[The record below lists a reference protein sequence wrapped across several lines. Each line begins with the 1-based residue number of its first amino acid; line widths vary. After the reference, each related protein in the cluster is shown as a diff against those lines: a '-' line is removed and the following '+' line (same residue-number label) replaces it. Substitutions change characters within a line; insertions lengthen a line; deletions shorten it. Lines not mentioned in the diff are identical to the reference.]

1 MNSNDAVF
9 DCIIRKRKTTMD
21 TKALRQK
28 ILDLAIHGKLVP
40 QDPNDEPASVLL
52 ERIKAE
58 KERLIKEGK
67 IKRSKKSAKTADTP
81 HYENVP
87 FEVPEGW
94 VWCRLEDIAYV
105 ASGSTPD
112 KTCFVKEGIP
122 YLKMYNLRNQE
133 IDFDYQPQ
141 YITEEIHNS
150 KLQRSR
156 TEVGDLI
163 MNIVGPPLGKLAII
177 PATLPQANFNQAA
190 VLIRPYKYKEDLV
203 LYLKSYLEEMSEI
216 NSIATRGSAGQ
227 VNISLTQSQNM
238 RIPLPPLAEQQ
249 RIIAEISKWFALIN
263 QIEQGKIDLQTIIKQ
278 TKSKILDLAI
288 HGKLVPQDPN
298 DEPAIELLKRINPD
312 FTPCDNG
319 HYTQLPFETPQN
331 WSWTTLGKIGKWQS
345 GSTPN
350 RLNKDYYN
358 GNIPWLKTGDLND
371 GYITHIPESITEK
384 ALNETSVKLNP
395 TGSVLIAMYGA
406 TIGKIGILTFPATTN
421 QACCACEVFNGIDKE
436 FLFLFLLSHR
446 EEFIKMG
453 GGGAQ
458 PNISKEKILNTY
470 IPLPPFAE
478 QKRIVN
484 TVNVL
489 FTKLDDIMESL

>member
-1 MNSNDAVF
+1 MPFEVPEGWVWTTLGEVGTWQSGGTPSRSNKTYYGGNIPWLKTGDLNDGLISYIPESITEEAVANSSAKINPTGSVLIAMYGATIGKLGILTF
-9 DCIIRKRKTTMD
+9 PATTNQACCACIEFNAIIQLYLFYFLLSQRNEFTAKGGGGAQPNISKEIIVNTFIPLPPLSEQQRIVMEIEKWFALIDQVEHGKVDLQETIKRAKS
-21 TKALRQK
+21 KV
-28 ILDLAIHGKLVP
+28 LDLAIHGKLVP
-40 QDPNDEPASVLL
+40 QN
-52 ERIKAE
+52 
-58 KERLIKEGK
+58 
-67 IKRSKKSAKTADTP
+67 
-81 HYENVP
+81 
-87 FEVPEGW
+87 
-94 VWCRLEDIAYV
+94 
-105 ASGSTPD
+105 
-112 KTCFVKEGIP
+112 
-122 YLKMYNLRNQE
+122 
-133 IDFDYQPQ
+133 
-141 YITEEIHNS
+141 
-150 KLQRSR
+150 
-156 TEVGDLI
+156 
-163 MNIVGPPLGKLAII
+163 
-177 PATLPQANFNQAA
+177 
-190 VLIRPYKYKEDLV
+190 
-203 LYLKSYLEEMSEI
+203 
-216 NSIATRGSAGQ
+216 
-227 VNISLTQSQNM
+227 
-238 RIPLPPLAEQQ
+238 
-249 RIIAEISKWFALIN
+249 
-263 QIEQGKIDLQTIIKQ
+263 
-278 TKSKILDLAI
+278 
-288 HGKLVPQDPN
+288 PN

-319 HYTQLPFETPQN
+319 HYTQLPFEAPQN

-358 GNIPWLKTGDLND
+358 GNIPWLKTGDLNN

-384 ALNETSVKLNP
+384 ALNETSLKLNP

-458 PNISKEKILNTY
+458 PNISKEKIINTY

>member
-1 MNSNDAVF
+1 
-9 DCIIRKRKTTMD
+9 MD
-21 TKALRQK
+21 TKKLRQK

-40 QDPNDEPASVLL
+40 QDPSDEPASVLL
-52 ERIKAE
+52 ERIKTE

-67 IKRSKKSAKTADTP
+67 IKKNKKSTKASDTP

-94 VWCRLEDIAYV
+94 VWTTVNDIAKSILYGV
-105 ASGSTPD
+105 SESAKS
-112 KTCFVKEGIP
+112 EG
-122 YLKMYNLRNQE
+122 
-133 IDFDYQPQ
+133 
-141 YITEEIHNS
+141 
-150 KLQRSR
+150 
-156 TEVGDLI
+156 
-163 MNIVGPPLGKLAII
+163 
-177 PATLPQANFNQAA
+177 
-190 VLIRPYKYKEDLV
+190 KYKLLRITDIQNNQVDWDNVPFTDFNENKVSSYILHDGDIV
-203 LYLKSYLEEMSEI
+203 FARTGATVGKSYLIKGLSQMVIYASYLIRVQTFDLILPEYVKLFFESGYYWEQI
-216 NSIATRGSAGQ
+216 KLSSIGIGQ
-227 VNISLTQSQNM
+227 PNVNGTILGNLS
-238 RIPLPPLAEQQ
+238 IPIPPIAEQY
-249 RIIAEISKWFALIN
+249 RIVAEIGKWFSWIDIIKN
-263 QIEQGKIDLQTIIKQ
+263 GKADLQTTIKL
-278 TKSKILDLAI
+278 TKNKILDLAI
-288 HGKLVPQDPN
+288 HGKLIPQDPN

-319 HYTQLPFETPQN
+319 HYTQLPFEAPQN

-458 PNISKEKILNTY
+458 PNISKEKIINTY